1 MKTIRREQTEL
12 SVASVAHVDDTRRPA
27 AAVNENMPVGGF
39 VKLSSQDL
47 LGSVEEEERKKKK
60 KKNKEKEDKEKRS

>member
-27 AAVNENMPVGGF
+27 AAANENMPVGGF

-47 LGSVEEEERKKKK
+47 LGSVEEEEEEKKK
-60 KKNKEKEDKEKRS
+60 EQRESR

>member
-60 KKNKEKEDKEKRS
+60 KNKEKEDKEKRS